1 MLKSIITGAA
11 MLVATTAPTLAA
23 DIHVYGPGGPLP
35 AMKEVAAAF
44 EKSSGNT
51 VIVTAG
57 PTPQW
62 IGKAKDNADLIF
74 SGSETMMS
82 DFVKAMD
89 GQIKDADVVPLY
101 LRPSAILVRP
111 GNPEK
116 ITGLADLFKS
126 GHKVLVV
133 NGAGQNGLWED
144 MAGRTGDIEKVKAL
158 RANIKTFAANSAE
171 AKKAWTEDK
180 SFDAWIIW
188 NIWQVA
194 NPTLADV
201 VEVEP
206 DYRIYRDTG
215 IVLTER
221 GGKNADAKA
230 FSEFLQGPEA
240 KAIFAKAGWTTP
252 SK

>member
-1 MLKSIITGAA
+1 MLKSIITGAV

-35 AMKEVAAAF
+35 AMKEAAAAF

-101 LRPSAILVRP
+101 VRPSAILVRP

-116 ITGLADLFKS
+116 ITGLADLFKP

-133 NGAGQNGLWED
+133 NGAGQIGLLD
-144 MAGRTGDIEKVKAL
+144 
-158 RANIKTFAANSAE
+158 
-171 AKKAWTEDK
+171 
-180 SFDAWIIW
+180 
-188 NIWQVA
+188 
-194 NPTLADV
+194 
-201 VEVEP
+201 
-206 DYRIYRDTG
+206 
-215 IVLTER
+215 
-221 GGKNADAKA
+221 
-230 FSEFLQGPEA
+230 
-240 KAIFAKAGWTTP
+240 
-252 SK
+252 